1 MELKYRGTTYQASA
15 LGEQSPLT
23 EQVGVRRGAA
33 FPMKLVKNSLHRP
46 GNELI
51 YRGVRYTR

>member
-1 MELKYRGTTYQASA
+1 MELKYRGTTYQAST
-15 LGEQSPLT
+15 LGEQSTLI
-23 EQVGVRRGAA
+23 EQVSVRRGAA
-33 FPMKLVKNSLHRP
+33 LPMKSVKNSLHRP